1 MDKTHKRIE
10 NAIKAGDIRT
20 VRGILMEIVTDRPG
34 RAASLDTVRYAIANA
49 KGLFEPDTDP
59 FYILPRQEWTQA
71 YAADLAAATRR
82 NFSLHN
88 FEALVEVRT
97 AMSRRP
103 QDFLKAEADYAA
115 KLVPQEPE
123 PIDPADAD
131 DRECVV
137 IIDDDVVTDL
147 DEVAEECETAK
158 NY

>member
-1 MDKTHKRIE
+1 MDKTRKRIE

-20 VRGILMEIVTDRPG
+20 LRGILMDIVTERPDRAG
-34 RAASLDTVRYAIANA
+34 SLDTVRYAIANA
-49 KGLFEPDTDP
+49 RGLFEPDTDP
-59 FYILPRQEWTQA
+59 FPLLSRREWTQA
-71 YAADLAAATRR
+71 YAADLTAATRR
-82 NFSLHN
+82 NFSLRN
-88 FEALVEVRT
+88 FETLVEVKT

-137 IIDDDVVTDL
+137 VIGDDGIIDL
-147 DEVAEECETAK
+147 DKMAEERETAR
-158 NY
+158 NL